1 MATNAGNQYL
11 TSAERAKKFSSGTHT
26 ASETGA
32 KQEAA
37 NHAMNQMKQE
47 IMQRSSSPVDFDRMI
62 RRAGK

>member
-1 MATNAGNQYL
+1 MAGNEFL
-11 TSAERAKKFSSGTHT
+11 TPKERAKKFSSGTHT

-37 NHAMNQMKQE
+37 NHAKNQERQE
-47 IMQRSSSPVDFDRMI
+47 IMQRSSSPVDFEGMI